1 MSVLKSAS
9 IILLACGVALS
20 GCKIIKTPT
29 AEEAAE
35 ARGDNFNPDHSV
47 ADIWDSKVKPFF
59 AEKAAPLDKVMQAAN
74 ADADAAGAKYGHR
87 EKQGNAPWTFAAKL
101 EGTVVAAE
109 TKSRAAYVDVDSNGD
124 GKADAR
130 VQIGPTV
137 RGSAIRDS
145 LSFVNFNEFR
155 NQIDWAQF
163 GKAFNTRVND
173 DVLSKLPRE
182 DLVGMKLKAEGAF
195 PLPSKGQLPLVTPVS
210 ISLEK

>member
-35 ARGDNFNPDHSV
+35 ARGGSFNPDRAV
-47 ADIWDSKVKPFF
+47 ADIWDSKVKPYF
-59 AEKAAPLDKVMQAAN
+59 AAKTVTLNDVMTAAN
-74 ADADAAGAKYGHR
+74 ENADTAGEKYGHR
-87 EKQGNAPWTFAAKL
+87 EQQSNAPWTFAAKI

-109 TKSRAAYVDVDSNGD
+109 TKSRAAYVEIDSNGD

-130 VQIGPTV
+130 VQIGPTI

-145 LSFVNFNEFR
+145 LDFVSFNEFR

-163 GKAFNTRVND
+163 GKSFNTRIND
-173 DVLSKLPRE
+173 EVLSKLPRE
-182 DLVGMKLKAEGAF
+182 DLVGRKIKAEGAF
-195 PLPSKGQLPLVTPVS
+195 PLPAKGQLPLVTPVS